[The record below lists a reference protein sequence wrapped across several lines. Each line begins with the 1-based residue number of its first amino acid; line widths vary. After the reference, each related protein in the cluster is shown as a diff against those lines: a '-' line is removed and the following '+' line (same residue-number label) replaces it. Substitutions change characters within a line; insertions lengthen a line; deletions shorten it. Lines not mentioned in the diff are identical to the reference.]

1 MSISCKSSKRNCRI
15 RSQVSKKHKLKHY
28 WNYPSYPKS
37 NAYIERFN
45 MPIKEQ
51 FVYRNEDWIE
61 DCDLANQRS
70 NDNDLGM

>member
-1 MSISCKSSKRNCRI
+1 
-15 RSQVSKKHKLKHY
+15 
-28 WNYPSYPKS
+28 
-37 NAYIERFN
+37 